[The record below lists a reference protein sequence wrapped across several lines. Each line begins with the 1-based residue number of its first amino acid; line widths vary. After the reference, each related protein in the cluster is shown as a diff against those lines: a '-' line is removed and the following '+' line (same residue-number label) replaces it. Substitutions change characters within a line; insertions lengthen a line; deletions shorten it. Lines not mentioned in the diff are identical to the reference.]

1 QHIYASTTDFVP
13 ILGAMKLT
21 GTNRKGLT
29 IGILQSIT
37 AQTSQ
42 KVSNLGSA
50 EEKIQTE
57 PLTNYTVARV
67 QKNWN
72 GNTLLG
78 GMITSVNRKIN
89 ETHLQNFLVKD
100 AFSTGIDFT
109 QYFSNRLYYVETKAM
124 YSTISG
130 TSEAIMAIK
139 NNAAHFYQR
148 KSAVGYLN
156 MNPEETS
163 LSGTGG
169 YIKAGKKGNAQ
180 WTYAE
185 TFSWSSPGF
194 DLNEVGYLK
203 QTDYKLNETEFA
215 FRKTDPWGPFRAAGI
230 TLTQRNVWNYGGKSM
245 D

>member
-1 QHIYASTTDFVP
+1 LFFFSSRRRHTRFSRDWSSDVCSSDLMMFYSRRIGSRPRYQVPNVDNQHIFASTTDFVP

-29 IGILQSIT
+29 IGILESIT

-42 KVSNLGSA
+42 KVSNVGSG

-109 QYFSNRLYYVETKAM
+109 QYFSNRLYYVET
-124 YSTISG
+124 
-130 TSEAIMAIK
+130 
-139 NNAAHFYQR
+139 
-148 KSAVGYLN
+148 
-156 MNPEETS
+156 
-163 LSGTGG
+163 
-169 YIKAGKKGNAQ
+169 
-180 WTYAE
+180 
-185 TFSWSSPGF
+185 
-194 DLNEVGYLK
+194 
-203 QTDYKLNETEFA
+203 
-215 FRKTDPWGPFRAAGI
+215 
-230 TLTQRNVWNYGGKSM
+230 
-245 D
+245 